1 MQRSSTNGGGGGEG
15 SVALRRLRTSLEE
28 SEWAQNLVGLCTYY
42 IMLAFFE
49 SEAKALSIIR
59 AF

>member
-1 MQRSSTNGGGGGEG
+1 MQRSSTNGAGG
-15 SVALRRLRTSLEE
+15 SVAFRRLRTSLEE

>member
-1 MQRSSTNGGGGGEG
+1 MGGGGEG

-42 IMLAFFE
+42 IMPGVLIMLAFFE